1 MDTNFVDR
9 AVRSANVNALRIAL
23 LHQTE
28 DQRLAAMEIKTLSV
42 RGGAFMAT
50 VLARHDQSLVREL
63 AVDYLRKPS
72 PTRPAP
78 DRTEAAELMKHFT
91 GQALSDSEI
100 AFGYE
105 DLAFAEFPRDVG
117 WTNGRPDAA
126 LRNFSVTIIGAGLSG
141 IAAAVLLDRL
151 GISYRILERMDDV
164 GGTWHLNDYPDARV
178 DITSFL
184 YQYRFVKNYPWKSY
198 FATQPEVKEY
208 VRHVVETYGIGTRI
222 ELNTSLVAARW
233 DDATQRWILTA
244 AQPHDRVVT
253 FETNVVISGT
263 GLFSTPNLP
272 DIQGIETFAGAM
284 FHTTAW
290 DHQFDYRGKSV
301 ALIGTGSTGSQLM
314 PALARE
320 ARSLAV
326 FQRTAN
332 WVTPLP
338 DYHAQVSA
346 EHRWLLDTMPGYWNW
361 YNYSTLVNSTQTNVL
376 QELDHDWIAN
386 GGRVNERN
394 EMFAR
399 DLRHFIRSK
408 VGDRDDLFEK
418 LLPNHP
424 PLARRLVV
432 DNGFYD
438 SLLRE
443 NVELVT
449 DSIDRINEH
458 GIVTKDGR
466 ERRFDLIVLGAGFKV
481 SQYLWPVPYVGRN
494 GVTLEDLWAADGARA
509 YKGVTMPGFP
519 NFFMFYGPNSQA
531 RGGGFHTW
539 AELVARYIC
548 ASVVDMVERGATSI
562 EVRQDAFATYN
573 AALDEAN
580 QQLLWE
586 TEGRDGYF
594 VNQHGRVGTQMPW
607 RVPEFFDMIR
617 TSEPESYVFTGPQ

>member
-9 AVRSANVNALRIAL
+9 AVRSANLNALRIAL

-28 DQRLAAMEIKTLSV
+28 DQRLAAMEIQTLSI

-63 AVDYLRKPS
+63 AVEYLRKPS

-78 DRTEAAELMKHFT
+78 DRTQAAELMKHFT

-117 WTNGRPDAA
+117 WTNGRPEAA

-208 VRHVVETYGIGTRI
+208 VRHVVDAYAIGTRI

-233 DDATQRWILTA
+233 DDTIQRWILTA

-272 DIQGIETFAGAM
+272 DITGIETFAGAM

-290 DHQFDYRGKSV
+290 DHEFDYRGKSV

-376 QELDHDWIAN
+376 QELDQDWIAN

-394 EMFAR
+394 EMFAS

-424 PLARRLVV
+424 PLA
-432 DNGFYD
+432 
-438 SLLRE
+438 
-443 NVELVT
+443 
-449 DSIDRINEH
+449 DR
-458 GIVTKDGR
+458 K
-466 ERRFDLIVLGAGFKV
+466 
-481 SQYLWPVPYVGRN
+481 
-494 GVTLEDLWAADGARA
+494 
-509 YKGVTMPGFP
+509 
-519 NFFMFYGPNSQA
+519 
-531 RGGGFHTW
+531 
-539 AELVARYIC
+539 
-548 ASVVDMVERGATSI
+548 SVV
-562 EVRQDAFATYN
+562 
-573 AALDEAN
+573 
-580 QQLLWE
+580 
-586 TEGRDGYF
+586 
-594 VNQHGRVGTQMPW
+594 
-607 RVPEFFDMIR
+607 
-617 TSEPESYVFTGPQ
+617 